1 MRKDR
6 ISAVI
11 GVLLVFVIGALF
23 IVFCK
28 ISDANAPRQS
38 MSDYE
43 DDYDEEYDE
52 DEEYSGVVPKLEQRG
67 YVADRKLPEQ
77 FQKLIDTNLF
87 AVTEEKIKKE
97 EEEMFEGYE
106 SEEDY
111 AEDYF
116 DEDEEYDPEE
126 LAELI
131 KEDKEELKDELQEE
145 YKDTLKYIKKFGSP
159 DFLKKNNS
167 MFVTLADDED
177 VEDLYCLLKWDK
189 KTGQFLDKDKI
200 AAIENCGFPGFSEM
214 VSEVERGNQN
224 RRKAMEETINM
235 FKDEYLG
242 DYDEDDEGE
251 YNCTM
256 YCQGVE
262 FQLYNDSSEY
272 YTLSVSLNYSDCYTP
287 QQYRGVIDGVTSDG
301 SYFLYSSYVVGGKD
315 ILVFSRNHAIDFGS
329 DQEAAEMSN
338 KWASKRIALIF
349 NNGTLEDYYLTSNLP
364 RLDLDDA
371 DRKILDTYVSGL
383 GKTLSGVPETAEGKI
398 KYMFRAE

>member
-1 MRKDR
+1 MRKDK

-23 IVFCK
+23 LVFCK

-38 MSDYE
+38 MSDFE
-43 DDYDEEYDE
+43 DDFDYDE
-52 DEEYSGVVPKLEQRG
+52 DEEYSGVVPKLDQRG
-67 YVADRKLPEQ
+67 YAADRKLPEQ
-77 FQKLIDTNLF
+77 LQKLIDTNLF
-87 AVTEEKIKKE
+87 SVTEEKIKKE

-131 KEDKEELKDELQEE
+131 REDKEDLRDELQEE
-145 YKDTLKYIKKFGSP
+145 YKDTLKYVKKFGAP
-159 DFLKKNNS
+159 EYLKKNNS
-167 MFVTLADDED
+167 MFVTVSDDDE
-177 VEDLYCLLKWDK
+177 VEDLYCLLKWDE

-200 AAIENCGFPGFSEM
+200 AMIENCGFSGFSDM
-214 VSEVERGNQN
+214 LSEVERGSQN
-224 RRKAMEETINM
+224 RRKAIEETINLYGE
-235 FKDEYLG
+235 EYMD
-242 DYDEDDEGE
+242 DYYDDDDFG
-251 YNCTM
+251 CTM

-262 FQLYNDSSEY
+262 FLLYNDDPEY
-272 YTLSVSLNYSDCYTP
+272 YTLCVYLNYSSCYTP

-301 SYFLYSSYVVGGKD
+301 SYLLYSSYVVGGKD
-315 ILVFSRNHAIDFGS
+315 VLVFSRNNSIDFGS
-329 DQEAAEMSN
+329 DQEAAEMNN
-338 KWASKRIALIF
+338 KWASKRIVLIF
-349 NNGTLEDYYLTSNLP
+349 NNGKLEDYYLTSNLP

-383 GKTLSGVPETAEGKI
+383 GKTLSGVPETVEGKN